1 MEIKEILNKLNE
13 DLNEDIARKN
23 LEANDYDIEN
33 IEKRELRTMYD
44 TYTYYGDVSCG
55 VIKAEDFKKFITD
68 TCNEFAQQLP
78 DKFDRYFDVE
88 ALEKDVWEWPVCLRQ
103 AQDFIDERGEH
114 VDIIE
119 KWIPVDDDC
128 YVIEIY

>member
-55 VIKAEDFKKFITD
+55 VIKAEDFEKFITD

-119 KWIPVDDDC
+119 KWIPADDDC

>member
-55 VIKAEDFKKFITD
+55 VIKAEDFEEQAINIKRLYYKYK
-68 TCNEFAQQLP
+68 A
-78 DKFDRYFDVE
+78 R
-88 ALEKDVWEWPVCLRQ
+88 VCSIDANGLGIGLI
-103 AQDFIDERGEH
+103 DFMTKTQID
-114 VDIIE
+114 
-119 KWIPVDDDC
+119 P
-128 YVIEIY
+128 